1 MLIDK
6 LKTCFDHIR
15 KGGAAYWIY
24 GVTPEG
30 KSYLVSL
37 LREEIEGF
45 VLFITL
51 QDAQVENFY
60 QDLCTFLSQK
70 EKIFFLTSRAK
81 LVSSF
86 FERFEK
92 HISIDLSSLS

>member
-15 KGGAAYWIY
+15 KGSAAYWIY

-45 VLFITL
+45 FLFITL

-60 QDLCTFLSQK
+60 QNLYSLILSLC
-70 EKIFFLTSRAK
+70 
-81 LVSSF
+81 
-86 FERFEK
+86 
-92 HISIDLSSLS
+92 LSS